1 MDTSLAA
8 PGALAVTLLAALLA
22 ACAPSAL
29 EPSGTAPLLYVAS
42 GVDGTVTR
50 LDPATGR
57 VVGAPLAAGPSPAQV
72 VAGPVGD
79 VLVVSTAKGQAGQV
93 SHVRPAPGSW
103 KARVH
108 PLAVGSR
115 TDILLAGDG
124 GRYAVVGHTAPASA
138 GPVQGVGCLLA
149 VFDLAG
155 DAPPRLLSVCA
166 PGESRL
172 GLAVESDPAGT
183 VIYAGLWRTAA
194 PPAPGGAA
202 RVGGPQAGTPG
213 GGAIVALDAATGAVL
228 GRVPLA
234 GAPDRLLSAPAP
246 GGQGR
251 RLYCVEGAPG
261 PEARYPVD
269 EQWRL
274 LGLHPETLRVE
285 STLPLRGDLPALAV
299 APGGDDAYALD
310 GPYDVLHLDFRTGTA
325 ARLAALPG
333 QSAGGLA
340 VTEHRVYV
348 PHSLGSAVWALDRRS
363 GRLVQTVVTGRRPV
377 ALALSALR

>member
-1 MDTSLAA
+1 MDTSLAGR
-8 PGALAVTLLAALLA
+8 GALAVTLFAALLA

-42 GVDGTVTR
+42 GADGTVTR

-115 TDILLAGDG
+115 GDILLAGDG

-149 VFDLAG
+149 VFDLAT

-183 VIYAGLWRTAA
+183 VIYAGLWRTG
-194 PPAPGGAA
+194 PPGGPGGP
-202 RVGGPQAGTPG
+202 VGPQAGAPG
-213 GGAIVALDAATGAVL
+213 RGTIVALDAATGAVL

-310 GPYDVLHLDFRTGTA
+310 GPYGVLHLDFRTGTA
-325 ARLAALPG
+325 AAWRRCQDRAPGASPSPNAGSTSRTPWEAPCGRSTAGAVAWCRPSSRAAGP
-333 QSAGGLA
+333 S
-340 VTEHRVYV
+340 RW
-348 PHSLGSAVWALDRRS
+348 P
-363 GRLVQTVVTGRRPV
+363 
-377 ALALSALR
+377 